1 MLACLLAKSVIC
13 WAHKCFFEENMN
25 ELNCPLT
32 FPGRDSQR
40 LCDQRSRWRR
50 SLEAGPSRLQRERRG
65 ADQPEV
71 AQRAPAENFQPPR
84 RHLSVPVRPGLQGVE
99 RLGPRR
105 VQLAEG

>member
-1 MLACLLAKSVIC
+1 MTIYGTV
-13 WAHKCFFEENMN
+13 
-25 ELNCPLT
+25 CPLT

-40 LCDQRSRWRR
+40 LSDQRSRWRR

-71 AQRAPAENFQPPR
+71 AQRAPAEDFQPPR
-84 RHLSVPVRPGLQGVE
+84 RHLSVPVRSGLQGVE